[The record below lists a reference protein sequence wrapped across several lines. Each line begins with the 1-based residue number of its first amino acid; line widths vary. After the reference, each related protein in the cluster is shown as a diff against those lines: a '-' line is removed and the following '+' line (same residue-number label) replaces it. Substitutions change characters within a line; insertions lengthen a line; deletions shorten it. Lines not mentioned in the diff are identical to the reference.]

1 MPLCLHFGSGGA
13 PAVAPEAPFTAAI
26 ALFGLNSQMCTVDL
40 VNSRIF
46 ERFPGLKVALSE
58 GGIGWM
64 PYILERSDYTWERH
78 RYYTGM
84 ADARRPSEIF
94 RSNIYGCFI
103 YDDAGLHNI
112 DRIGVDNVMF
122 ESDYPHSDCN
132 WPYTRK
138 MLEESLRL
146 RSRRRRSQ
154 DRRGQRPPGLQLPPS
169 AAERAPVGPAARPPA
184 ALRSSGYTAAP
195 VDLASILELEEVGD
209 DQWRAWTPPGSMRSD
224 IFGGQVAG
232 QALRAA
238 SLTVVPEH
246 LPNSLHGY
254 FLRRGQAT
262 LPIDIHVERT
272 RAGRTY
278 TSRRVDVRQEG
289 KTIFAMLASFHA
301 DEPGREFDH
310 EMARNIPDPDSLSPA
325 AGSEWHPGIEVRTV
339 DAEGP
344 VGAVVGSDPAA
355 VPI

>member
-1 MPLCLHFGSGGA
+1 
-13 PAVAPEAPFTAAI
+13 
-26 ALFGLNSQMCTVDL
+26 
-40 VNSRIF
+40 
-46 ERFPGLKVALSE
+46 
-58 GGIGWM
+58 
-64 PYILERSDYTWERH
+64 
-78 RYYTGM
+78 
-84 ADARRPSEIF
+84 
-94 RSNIYGCFI
+94 
-103 YDDAGLHNI
+103 
-112 DRIGVDNVMF
+112 
-122 ESDYPHSDCN
+122 
-132 WPYTRK
+132 
-138 MLEESLRL
+138 
-146 RSRRRRSQ
+146 
-154 DRRGQRPPGLQLPPS
+154 
-169 AAERAPVGPAARPPA
+169 
-184 ALRSSGYTAAP
+184 

-310 EMARNIPDPDSLSPA
+310 EMAKNIPDPDSLPPA

-339 DAEGP
+339 EAEGP
-344 VGAVVGSDPAA
+344 AVQWWGRIPPPFPSDPLMHFCGLLYASDLRAGGAA
-355 VPI
+355 MAAIGFNDGPSRDGDRRPVGNFGSLDHAVWFHRTPSVNEWFFCDVRPLTVRDSRGLVLGTMFDGAGRHLATFTQEMFLKIDREE